1 MPYFIEFQR
10 YTDENICRPGVGY
23 TVRELM
29 RLQQSSVIP
38 DGSML
43 TMEQYTPKEL
53 GDFGVS
59 PLNKI
64 GLELDDI
71 QAIKEFGET
80 VREKTALASS
90 APVATATESS
100 ATAQTATVQ
109 TATTTE
115 ES

>member
-1 MPYFIEFQR
+1 MRFIFSPR
-10 YTDENICRPGVGY
+10 DIDDEDICRPGVGY
-23 TVRELM
+23 TVRQLM

-38 DGSML
+38 DGSMIS
-43 TMEQYTPKEL
+43 MDSYTPSEL
-53 GDFGVS
+53 GETGVS

-71 QAIKEFGET
+71 QSIKEFNES

-100 ATAQTATVQ
+100 ATSQSSTAQTATS
-109 TATTTE
+109 TGE
-115 ES
+115 E